1 MKLNEK
7 KQRWI
12 KRINE
17 INDKNLIDDQQTE
30 TLSLMVKSADPENFT
45 VAEECIKTLIRSRLI
60 LGLNQDQSVAFEEI
74 VNFLENPQNS
84 AIILK
89 GYAGTGKT
97 YLVKKILEYITYTT
111 DNKSI
116 GISAPTNKAVGVLYN
131 SSLQSGMN
139 GYIFEDIFDMK
150 KSIVYSTI
158 HKMLGLK
165 EVITD
170 NGDQLFMLDTF
181 NKSNLLKYD
190 YLVVDE
196 VSMLDDKIC
205 HDIMKFSKKLKIIFM
220 GDPAQ
225 IPPVNK
231 LDSIPF
237 QKNSPYDFKTV
248 ELKQIMRQKGDHPVV
263 DLSFKIREN
272 LFRKQPLPVL
282 NTELNSNGNGI
293 IFIDSQTE
301 KSKIKGLL
309 KEYFICDNY
318 KNNSDYFKVIAWKN
332 KTINYI
338 NNVARELMYGEN
350 HESNPYFP
358 GESLIV
364 MKPIFKY
371 NIDTGTYQI
380 VFNTSEDL
388 KVLDVKIVDQLFH
401 INNHWVTLKGYELKV
416 NAYNPK
422 NPEKPYTNTIF
433 VVHKDSLK
441 EYENVLKMTKDYAK
455 KTKDSKEWA
464 KYYTVLKWSANVAY
478 SYAITAHKS
487 QGSTYKNA
495 LILEEDIDQ
504 NNKTLERNRIK
515 YTVYSRVTD
524 KLFVLRNNYPSLVY
538 SSNKN

>member
-1 MKLNEK
+1 MTLSEK

-17 INDKNLIDDQQTE
+17 IKSKKLISSEQVE
-30 TLSLMVKSADPENFT
+30 TLMLMIKSADPENFT
-45 VAEECIKTLIRSRLI
+45 VAEECIKTLIRSKLVE
-60 LGLNQDQSVAFEEI
+60 GLNQDQSIAFEEI
-74 VNFLENPQNS
+74 VNFLENPQND

-97 YLVKKILEYITYTT
+97 YLVKKILEYITYST
-111 DNKSI
+111 DDKRI

-158 HKMLGLK
+158 HKLLGLK

-170 NGDQLFMLDTF
+170 NGDQLFMLDSL
-181 NKSNLLKYD
+181 NKSNLSKYD

-205 HDIMKFSKKLKIIFM
+205 HDIMKFSEKLRIIFM
-220 GDPAQ
+220 GDPCQ
-225 IPPVNK
+225 IPPVNRV
-231 LDSIPF
+231 DSIPF
-237 QKNSPYDFKTV
+237 QKNPPYKFKTL
-248 ELKQIMRQKGDHPVV
+248 ELKQIMRQKGEHPVV

-272 LFRKQPLPVL
+272 LFRKQPLPML
-282 NTELNSNGNGI
+282 STMINSNDHGI
-293 IFIDSQTE
+293 VFMNSQTE
-301 KSKIKGLL
+301 KSKVKDLL
-309 KEYFICDNY
+309 KQYFICDEY

-338 NNVARELMYGEN
+338 NNVARQLMYGED

-364 MKPIFKY
+364 MKPVFKY
-371 NIDTGTYQI
+371 NLDTDRYHI
-380 VFNTSEDL
+380 LFNTSEDL
-388 KVLDVKIVDQLFH
+388 KVLAVKIVEDTFY
-401 INNHWVTLKGYELKV
+401 INNKSFVLKGYDLKV
-416 NAYNPK
+416 STYNPK
-422 NPEKPYTNTIF
+422 NPESPFINTIF

-441 EYENVLKMTKDYAK
+441 DYETILKALKDYAK
-455 KTKDSKEWA
+455 ITKDAKEWA

-487 QGSTYKNA
+487 QGSSYKNA

-504 NNKTLERNRIK
+504 NHKTLERNRIK